1 MTSHRLCVC
10 VFVCV
15 RGGGRMCLFQEHKGP
30 CQAQEGK
37 DDYLTCADIPGQVGV
52 MNLYIAMSVGGCKN

>member
-1 MTSHRLCVC
+1 
-10 VFVCV
+10 
-15 RGGGRMCLFQEHKGP
+15 MCLFQENKGH
-30 CQAQEGK
+30 CQAQQGK